1 MALLMTGL
9 LAGCAGPPLTLYTL
23 NSAPLQADRTGLGG
37 SQMVIAIARVAL
49 PAELDG
55 DDLLLRSG
63 AVLKRSGSGRW
74 ASGLANEI
82 TDRLTADLA
91 ARRPEVLVTDAP
103 RQETPA
109 YRVVVTLSRFDVS
122 ADGDA
127 SVSAD
132 WTITPGD
139 PGLAVLRDRTLFT
152 VLGPVAT
159 DLNVVTLQRRAVD
172 RLSQAIAIDHLK

>member
-37 SQMVIAIARVAL
+37 SQMVVAIARVAL

-55 DDLLLRSG
+55 DDLLR
-63 AVLKRSGSGRW
+63 RW
-74 ASGLANEI
+74 ACGLANEI

-109 YRVVVTLSRFDVS
+109 YRIVVTLSRFDVS